1 MKICVFVCMS
11 LFLGSLYVLAMNGDI
26 KAHCMQPIK
35 EEWHEDMSLKLPA
48 QTMFTA
54 GQQILPGLS
63 KNMHLVSHV
72 YFNQANS
79 FKAEGLTLNADN
91 QPSGSFELIIKEL
104 PSSGSPNEVK
114 FEAVYKF
121 R

>member
-1 MKICVFVCMS
+1 MKTCVISCTS
-11 LFLGSLYVLAMNGDI
+11 LLLASVSTWAMNGDI
-26 KAHCMQPIK
+26 KTNCMQPIK
-35 EEWHEDMSLKLPA
+35 EEWHEDKSLKLPV

-63 KNMHLVSHV
+63 GNMHLVSHV
-72 YFNQANS
+72 AFNDAKNL
-79 FKAEGLTLNADN
+79 KAEGVILNTDN

-104 PSSGSPNEVK
+104 PSSGSPNEIK